1 VTPALIAVMGP
12 TASGKSALAEE
23 VAGRL
28 DALLLNADAF
38 QVYRGLDIGT
48 NKPVDRARYRL
59 LDIVGPDEEFGVGR
73 YVRLAQAELESAFK
87 AARSVVVVGGT
98 GLYVRALFQ
107 EYRDL
112 QAAPDPSLR
121 SELAGMS
128 QEAAVERLLGL
139 DPDTTVDVANPVRVR
154 RALER
159 LLAPTE
165 PVSFSLP
172 PFRRLKVALWPDLDS
187 LTPKIVVRTQDMWDR
202 GWPQEARSL
211 ESAGIPRSAPGF
223 RAIGYQSVFQHLDGR
238 LDREEAERAIV
249 ADTRRYAKR
258 QLTWLRSEPDLERAQ
273 EGSVAAWVLGRLG
286 ATIA

>member
-1 VTPALIAVMGP
+1 MGP